1 MFHSAKF
8 LALALLMSLVAA
20 PALALPAPMSEQDL
34 NAMSDLV
41 AELRVLSV
49 SCTGVTKDAAS
60 GEELPSYLAKVRLLT
75 VKKGEAKA
83 GDEVLITWRSV
94 PKGALGPWTV
104 NYYPGEV
111 VTTHLTKKSGGVS
124 YGSTWWNAKGDDVQ
138 APESTELP
146 ATLGETFVA
155 PQEPGDQRPL

>member
-8 LALALLMSLVAA
+8 LALALLMSLFAA

-34 NAMSDLV
+34 NDKSDLV

-83 GDEVLITWRSV
+83 GDEVLITWRAV
-94 PKGALGPWTV
+94 PKGALGPWT
-104 NYYPGEV
+104 
-111 VTTHLTKKSGGVS
+111 
-124 YGSTWWNAKGDDVQ
+124 
-138 APESTELP
+138 
-146 ATLGETFVA
+146 
-155 PQEPGDQRPL
+155 